1 MAKIAFSKL
10 GLTKD
15 KLDEFQTV
23 EFNDQTVEVKQYL
36 PIAEKAELISRVL
49 NNSVDD
55 DAGYYNNLKLDMWL
69 ALEIVY
75 AYSNISFTEK
85 QKSDPMKLYDL
96 LSSNK
101 LLNLII
107 GLVPESEFY
116 YLTKLSAEC
125 TAKRMVPDYISNKI
139 QRELKNGDTYTCM
152 GCRSFLTPDRTTQN
166 YAKALNYDEYKGHK
180 YYGRLTAA

>member
-23 EFNDQTVEVKQYL
+23 EFNDQIVEVKQYL

-75 AYSNISFTEK
+75 AYSNINFTEK

-116 YLTKLSAEC
+116 YLTKVTHELATAIYTYRNSALGILDSIG
-125 TAKRMVPDYISNKI
+125 RDYSNLNLDATEI
-139 QRELKNGDTYTCM
+139 QKKLADPENLTLLKNVVEKLG
-152 GCRSFLTPDRTTQN
+152 
-166 YAKALNYDEYKGHK
+166 
-180 YYGRLTAA
+180 

>member
-116 YLTKLSAEC
+116 YLTKVTHELATAIYTYRNSALGILDSIG
-125 TAKRMVPDYISNKI
+125 RDYSNLNFDATEI
-139 QRELKNGDTYTCM
+139 QKKLADPENLTLLKNIVEKLG
-152 GCRSFLTPDRTTQN
+152 
-166 YAKALNYDEYKGHK
+166 
-180 YYGRLTAA
+180 

>member
-36 PIAEKAELISRVL
+36 PITEKAELISRVL

-116 YLTKLSAEC
+116 YLTKVTHELATAIYTYRNSALGILDSIG
-125 TAKRMVPDYISNKI
+125 RDYSNLNFDAAEI
-139 QRELKNGDTYTCM
+139 QKKLADPENLTLLKNVVEKLG
-152 GCRSFLTPDRTTQN
+152 
-166 YAKALNYDEYKGHK
+166 
-180 YYGRLTAA
+180 

>member
-23 EFNDQTVEVKQYL
+23 EFNEQTVEVKQYL

-116 YLTKLSAEC
+116 YLTKVTHELATAIYTYRNSALGILDSIG
-125 TAKRMVPDYISNKI
+125 RDYSNLNLDATEI
-139 QRELKNGDTYTCM
+139 QKKLADPENLTLLKNVVEKLG
-152 GCRSFLTPDRTTQN
+152 
-166 YAKALNYDEYKGHK
+166 
-180 YYGRLTAA
+180 

>member
-23 EFNDQTVEVKQYL
+23 EFNGQTVEVKQYL

-116 YLTKLSAEC
+116 YLTKVTHELATAIYTYRNSALGILDSIG
-125 TAKRMVPDYISNKI
+125 RDYSNLNFDATEI
-139 QRELKNGDTYTCM
+139 QKKLADPENLTLLKNIVEKLG
-152 GCRSFLTPDRTTQN
+152 
-166 YAKALNYDEYKGHK
+166 
-180 YYGRLTAA
+180 

>member
-75 AYSNISFTEK
+75 AYSNINFTEK

-96 LSSNK
+96 FQVCN
-101 LLNLII
+101 
-107 GLVPESEFY
+107 
-116 YLTKLSAEC
+116 
-125 TAKRMVPDYISNKI
+125 
-139 QRELKNGDTYTCM
+139 Q
-152 GCRSFLTPDRTTQN
+152 
-166 YAKALNYDEYKGHK
+166 
-180 YYGRLTAA
+180 

>member
-116 YLTKLSAEC
+116 YLTKVTHELA
-125 TAKRMVPDYISNKI
+125 TAIYTYRNSVLGILDSIGRDYSNLNFDATEI
-139 QRELKNGDTYTCM
+139 QKKLADPENLTLLKNVVEKLG
-152 GCRSFLTPDRTTQN
+152 
-166 YAKALNYDEYKGHK
+166 
-180 YYGRLTAA
+180 

>member
-49 NNSVDD
+49 NNSLDD

-116 YLTKLSAEC
+116 YLTKVTHELATAIYTYRNSALGILDSIG
-125 TAKRMVPDYISNKI
+125 RDYSNLNFDATEI
-139 QRELKNGDTYTCM
+139 QKKLADPENLTLLKNIVEKLG
-152 GCRSFLTPDRTTQN
+152 
-166 YAKALNYDEYKGHK
+166 
-180 YYGRLTAA
+180 

>member
-15 KLDEFQTV
+15 KLNEFQTV
-23 EFNDQTVEVKQYL
+23 EFNDQIVEVKQYL

-75 AYSNISFTEK
+75 AYSNINFTEK

-116 YLTKLSAEC
+116 YLTKVTHELATAIYTYRNSALGILDSIG
-125 TAKRMVPDYISNKI
+125 RDYSNLNLDATEI
-139 QRELKNGDTYTCM
+139 QKKLADPENLTLLKNVVEKLG
-152 GCRSFLTPDRTTQN
+152 
-166 YAKALNYDEYKGHK
+166 
-180 YYGRLTAA
+180 

>member
-116 YLTKLSAEC
+116 YLTKVTHELATAIYTYRNSALGILDSIG
-125 TAKRMVPDYISNKI
+125 RDYSNLNFDAAEI
-139 QRELKNGDTYTCM
+139 QKKLADPENLTLLKNVVEKLG
-152 GCRSFLTPDRTTQN
+152 
-166 YAKALNYDEYKGHK
+166 
-180 YYGRLTAA
+180 

>member
-116 YLTKLSAEC
+116 YLTKVTHELA
-125 TAKRMVPDYISNKI
+125 TAIYTYRNSVLGILDSIGRDYSNLNFDATEI
-139 QRELKNGDTYTCM
+139 QKKLADPENLTLLKNIVEKLG
-152 GCRSFLTPDRTTQN
+152 
-166 YAKALNYDEYKGHK
+166 
-180 YYGRLTAA
+180 

>member
-23 EFNDQTVEVKQYL
+23 EFNGQTVEVKQYL

-116 YLTKLSAEC
+116 YLTKVTHELATAIYTYRNSALGILDSIG
-125 TAKRMVPDYISNKI
+125 RDYSNLNLDATEI
-139 QRELKNGDTYTCM
+139 QKKLADPENLTLLKNVIEKLG
-152 GCRSFLTPDRTTQN
+152 
-166 YAKALNYDEYKGHK
+166 
-180 YYGRLTAA
+180 

>member
-36 PIAEKAELISRVL
+36 PVAEKAELISRVL

-116 YLTKLSAEC
+116 YLTKVTHELATAIYTYRNSALGILDSIG
-125 TAKRMVPDYISNKI
+125 RDYSNLNFDATEI
-139 QRELKNGDTYTCM
+139 QKKLADPENLTLLKNVVEKLG
-152 GCRSFLTPDRTTQN
+152 
-166 YAKALNYDEYKGHK
+166 
-180 YYGRLTAA
+180 

>member
-116 YLTKLSAEC
+116 YLTKVTHELATSIYTYRNSALGILDSIG
-125 TAKRMVPDYISNKI
+125 RDYSNLNFDATEI
-139 QRELKNGDTYTCM
+139 QKKLADPENLTLLKNIVEKLG
-152 GCRSFLTPDRTTQN
+152 
-166 YAKALNYDEYKGHK
+166 
-180 YYGRLTAA
+180 

>member
-116 YLTKLSAEC
+116 YLTKVTHELATAIYTYRNSALGILDSIG
-125 TAKRMVPDYISNKI
+125 RDYSNLNLDATEI
-139 QRELKNGDTYTCM
+139 QKKLADPENLTLLKNVIEKLG
-152 GCRSFLTPDRTTQN
+152 
-166 YAKALNYDEYKGHK
+166 
-180 YYGRLTAA
+180 

>member
-116 YLTKLSAEC
+116 YLTKVTHELATAIYTYRNSALGILDSIG
-125 TAKRMVPDYISNKI
+125 RDYSNLNFDATEI
-139 QRELKNGDTYTCM
+139 QKKLADPENLTLLKNVIEKLG
-152 GCRSFLTPDRTTQN
+152 
-166 YAKALNYDEYKGHK
+166 
-180 YYGRLTAA
+180 

>member
-107 GLVPESEFY
+107 GLIPESEFY
-116 YLTKLSAEC
+116 YLTKVTHELATAIYTYRNSALGILDSIG
-125 TAKRMVPDYISNKI
+125 RDYSNLNFDATEI
-139 QRELKNGDTYTCM
+139 QKKLADPENLTLLKNIVEKLG
-152 GCRSFLTPDRTTQN
+152 
-166 YAKALNYDEYKGHK
+166 
-180 YYGRLTAA
+180 

>member
-23 EFNDQTVEVKQYL
+23 EFNDQTIEVKQYL

-116 YLTKLSAEC
+116 YLTKVTHELATAIYTYRNSALGILDSIG
-125 TAKRMVPDYISNKI
+125 RDYSNLNLDATEI
-139 QRELKNGDTYTCM
+139 QKKLADPENLTLLKNVVEKLG
-152 GCRSFLTPDRTTQN
+152 
-166 YAKALNYDEYKGHK
+166 
-180 YYGRLTAA
+180 

>member
-49 NNSVDD
+49 NSSVDD

-75 AYSNISFTEK
+75 AYSNINFTEK

-116 YLTKLSAEC
+116 YLTKVTHELATAIYTYRNSALGILDSIG
-125 TAKRMVPDYISNKI
+125 RDYSNLNLDATEI
-139 QRELKNGDTYTCM
+139 QKKLADPENLTLLKNIVEKLG
-152 GCRSFLTPDRTTQN
+152 
-166 YAKALNYDEYKGHK
+166 
-180 YYGRLTAA
+180 

>member
-116 YLTKLSAEC
+116 YLTKVTHELATAIYTYRNSALGILDSIG
-125 TAKRMVPDYISNKI
+125 RDYSNLDFDATEI
-139 QRELKNGDTYTCM
+139 QKKLADPENLALLKNVVEKLG
-152 GCRSFLTPDRTTQN
+152 
-166 YAKALNYDEYKGHK
+166 
-180 YYGRLTAA
+180 

>member
-116 YLTKLSAEC
+116 YLTKVTHELATAIYTYRNSALGILDSIGRDYSNLNLDATEIQKKL
-125 TAKRMVPDYISNKI
+125 ADPDNLTL
-139 QRELKNGDTYTCM
+139 LKNVVEKLG
-152 GCRSFLTPDRTTQN
+152 
-166 YAKALNYDEYKGHK
+166 
-180 YYGRLTAA
+180 

>member
-23 EFNDQTVEVKQYL
+23 EFNDQTIEVKQYL

-75 AYSNISFTEK
+75 VYSNINFTEK

-116 YLTKLSAEC
+116 YLTKVTHELATAIYTYRNSALGILDSIG
-125 TAKRMVPDYISNKI
+125 RDYSNLNLDATEI
-139 QRELKNGDTYTCM
+139 QKKLADPENLTLLKNVVEKLG
-152 GCRSFLTPDRTTQN
+152 
-166 YAKALNYDEYKGHK
+166 
-180 YYGRLTAA
+180 

>member
-75 AYSNISFTEK
+75 AYSDISFTEK

-116 YLTKLSAEC
+116 YLTKVTHELATAIYTYRNSALGILDSIG
-125 TAKRMVPDYISNKI
+125 RDYSNLNFDATEI
-139 QRELKNGDTYTCM
+139 QKKLADPENLTLLKNIVEKLG
-152 GCRSFLTPDRTTQN
+152 
-166 YAKALNYDEYKGHK
+166 
-180 YYGRLTAA
+180 

>member
-49 NNSVDD
+49 NNSGDD

-116 YLTKLSAEC
+116 YLTKVTHELATAIYTYRNSALGILDSIG
-125 TAKRMVPDYISNKI
+125 RDYSNLNFDATEI
-139 QRELKNGDTYTCM
+139 QKKLADPENLTLLKNVVEKLG
-152 GCRSFLTPDRTTQN
+152 
-166 YAKALNYDEYKGHK
+166 
-180 YYGRLTAA
+180 

>member
-36 PIAEKAELISRVL
+36 SIAEKAELISRVL

-116 YLTKLSAEC
+116 YLTKVTHELATAIYTYRNSALGILDSIG
-125 TAKRMVPDYISNKI
+125 RDYSNLNLDATEI
-139 QRELKNGDTYTCM
+139 QKKLADPENLTLLKNVIEKLG
-152 GCRSFLTPDRTTQN
+152 
-166 YAKALNYDEYKGHK
+166 
-180 YYGRLTAA
+180 

>member
-23 EFNDQTVEVKQYL
+23 ELNDQTIEVKQYL

-107 GLVPESEFY
+107 GLVPESEVY
-116 YLTKLSAEC
+116 YLTKVTHELATAIYTYRNSALGILDSIG
-125 TAKRMVPDYISNKI
+125 RDYSNLNFDATEI
-139 QRELKNGDTYTCM
+139 QKKLADPENLTLLKNIVEKLG
-152 GCRSFLTPDRTTQN
+152 
-166 YAKALNYDEYKGHK
+166 
-180 YYGRLTAA
+180 

>member
-23 EFNDQTVEVKQYL
+23 EFNDQAVEVKQYL

-116 YLTKLSAEC
+116 YLTKVTHELATAIYTYRNSALGILDSIG
-125 TAKRMVPDYISNKI
+125 RDYSNLNLDATEI
-139 QRELKNGDTYTCM
+139 QKKLADPENLTLLKNVVEKLG
-152 GCRSFLTPDRTTQN
+152 
-166 YAKALNYDEYKGHK
+166 
-180 YYGRLTAA
+180 

>member
-75 AYSNISFTEK
+75 AYSNINFTEK

-116 YLTKLSAEC
+116 YLTKVTHELATAIYTYRNSALGILDSIG
-125 TAKRMVPDYISNKI
+125 RDYSNLNLDATEI
-139 QRELKNGDTYTCM
+139 QKKLADPENLTLLKNIVEKLG
-152 GCRSFLTPDRTTQN
+152 
-166 YAKALNYDEYKGHK
+166 
-180 YYGRLTAA
+180 

>member
-55 DAGYYNNLKLDMWL
+55 NAGYYNNLKLDMWL

-75 AYSNISFTEK
+75 AYSNINFTEK
-85 QKSDPMKLYDL
+85 QKQDPMKLYDL

-116 YLTKLSAEC
+116 YLTKVTHELATAIYTYRNSALGILDSIG
-125 TAKRMVPDYISNKI
+125 RDYSNLNFDATEI
-139 QRELKNGDTYTCM
+139 QKKLADPENLTLLKNVVEKLG
-152 GCRSFLTPDRTTQN
+152 
-166 YAKALNYDEYKGHK
+166 
-180 YYGRLTAA
+180 